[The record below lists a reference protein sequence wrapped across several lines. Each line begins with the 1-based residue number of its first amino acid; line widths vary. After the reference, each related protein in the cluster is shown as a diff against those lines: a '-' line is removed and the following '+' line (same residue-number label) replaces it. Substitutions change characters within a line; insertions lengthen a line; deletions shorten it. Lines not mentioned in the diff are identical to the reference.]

1 MSSGIMNVVRGL
13 GFVIGGMTD
22 FSLHCFL
29 RSNYTAG
36 ERLMVSKSETD
47 HTQLLRKK
55 GLSMSGK
62 GELR

>member
-29 RSNYTAG
+29 RSNYTDG
-36 ERLMVSKSETD
+36 ER
-47 HTQLLRKK
+47 
-55 GLSMSGK
+55 
-62 GELR
+62 